1 MNAWPEG
8 ASMDFSKLSK
18 LTDLPKE
25 QDSTQQTSVGLFG
38 IETIQG
44 SIHKS

>member
-1 MNAWPEG
+1 MHDQKG
-8 ASMDFSKLSK
+8 ASVDFSKLSK
-18 LTDLPKE
+18 LTDLQKE
-25 QDSTQQTSVGLFG
+25 QYSIQQRSVGLFG

>member
-1 MNAWPEG
+1 MHDHKR

-18 LTDLPKE
+18 LTELQKK
-25 QDSTQQTSVGLFG
+25 QDSTQQTSVGFSG

>member
-1 MNAWPEG
+1 MHDQKE

-18 LTDLPKE
+18 LTELQKKQDL
-25 QDSTQQTSVGLFG
+25 TQQTSVGFFG
-38 IETIQG
+38 TETIQG